1 MTPIAPTH
9 LPPQPWLAAPA
20 TRAVVTALEAKGGAV
35 RFVGG
40 CVRDALLGR
49 PVKDID
55 LATHDPPAAVM
66 EKLKAAGI
74 HAIPTG
80 IAHGTVTAVIG
91 PEHFEITTLR
101 VDVETDGRWA
111 KVAFTNNWA
120 EDAARRDL
128 TINAISAEPDGR
140 LHDPFGGLDDLSRGR
155 VRFVGD
161 PRARIREDVLRL
173 LRFFRFQAHYG
184 RPPPDGEAL
193 AACRELAP
201 LLPGLSG
208 ERVAGELIKLM
219 LAADPSP
226 TVTLMI
232 DVGALEHWLPEAQ
245 HLDALRRLPPLED
258 VSGLAPEPLRRLAA
272 LIAADAPGID
282 RLAERLR
289 LSSEQRRRLKAL
301 AAPPLALAPDAP
313 LAQWRRLLRRLG
325 QTDYLDCTV
334 VTWAKAGLDP
344 GPPLPAI
351 QALAQTPI
359 PGFPLL
365 GRDALEL
372 GVAPGP
378 EVGLLLEA
386 VEAWWEAG
394 DYRADREACLAELR
408 RRLEDGRSGRAASL
422 IGGSLPGEL

>member
-1 MTPIAPTH
+1 MTPIALTH

-20 TRAVVTALEAKGGAV
+20 TRAVVAALEAKGGAV

-55 LATHDPPAAVM
+55 LATHDPPTAVL

-74 HAIPTG
+74 HAVPTG

-161 PRARIREDVLRL
+161 ARARIREDVLRL

-184 RPPPDGEAL
+184 RPPPDREAL

-208 ERVAGELIKLM
+208 ERVAGEILKLM
-219 LAADPSP
+219 AAADPSP
-226 TVTLMI
+226 TVALMI
-232 DVGALEHWLPEAQ
+232 EAGALDYWLPEAQ
-245 HLDALRRLPPLED
+245 RFDALQRLPQLESA
-258 VSGLAPEPLRRLAA
+258 SGFAAEPLRRLAA
-272 LIAADAPGID
+272 LIAADAHGID

-289 LSSEQRRRLKAL
+289 LSGEQRRRLKAL
-301 AAPPLALAPDAP
+301 AAPPLALKPGDP
-313 LAQWRRLLRRLG
+313 PTQWRRLLRRLG

-334 VTWAKAGLDP
+334 VTWAKAGLDA
-344 GPPLPAI
+344 GPPLPAV
-351 QALAQTPI
+351 QALAETPI

-365 GRDALEL
+365 GRDALRH

-394 DYRADREACLAELR
+394 DYHADREACLAELR
-408 RRLEDGRSGRAASL
+408 RRLEDSRNGGAAPHL
-422 IGGSLPGEL
+422 RRSLPGEL

>member
-1 MTPIAPTH
+1 MSQIAPTQ
-9 LPPQPWLAAPA
+9 LPPQPWLTAPA
-20 TRAVVTALEAKGGAV
+20 TLAVVAALEAGGGAV

-49 PVKDID
+49 PVKDLD
-55 LATHDPPAAVM
+55 LATHDPPAVVM
-66 EKLKAAGI
+66 EKLKVAGI

-91 PEHFEITTLR
+91 TEHFEITTLR

-120 EDAARRDL
+120 EDAARRDF
-128 TINAISAEPDGR
+128 TINAISAEPNGR

-161 PRARIREDVLRL
+161 ARARIREDVLRL

-184 RPPPDGEAL
+184 RSPPDGEAL

-219 LAADPSP
+219 VAADPSP
-226 TVTLMI
+226 TVALMI
-232 DVGALEHWLPEAQ
+232 EAGALDYWLPETQ
-245 HLDALRRLPPLED
+245 HLDALRRLPQLEGA
-258 VSGLAPEPLRRLAA
+258 SGLAAEPLRRLAA

-289 LSSEQRRRLKAL
+289 LSGEQRRRLKAL
-301 AAPPLALAPDAP
+301 TAPPLTPAPGDS
-313 LAQWRRLLRRLG
+313 LTHWRRLLRRLG

-344 GPPLPAI
+344 GPPLPSI
-351 QALAQTPI
+351 QALTQTPI
-359 PGFPLL
+359 PSFPLL
-365 GRDALEL
+365 GRDALRL

-394 DYRADREACLAELR
+394 DYRADREACLVELH
-408 RRLEDGRSGRAASL
+408 RRLEDNRNGRAISR
-422 IGGSLPGEL
+422 IGGSLPG